1 MKNSASITFI
11 GAGNLAWHLA
21 PALDNTDYTVREV
34 FSRNKKNSSELVSRL
49 YEAEVKDSLD
59 FSESSSGIFIM
70 AVSDDAIEE
79 ITEEI
84 RLPEDSILIHT
95 SGSRPLSILTN
106 SFTQNI
112 GVLYP
117 LQTFTKGKKIDI
129 SAVPFF
135 VEGENKETEN
145 LIREMAKV
153 LSKNVYILPS
163 DQRAVL
169 HLAAVFASNFTNH
182 MLSIAEDITR
192 NSKLDYDWLKPL
204 IVETINKSLD
214 IGPGK
219 AQTGPAKRHDL
230 EILDKHFDYL
240 NPDKSLQEIYRII
253 SQHIL
258 DKYQT

>member
-1 MKNSASITFI
+1 MKNSASISFI

-21 PALDNTDYTVREV
+21 PALDNTAYAVREV
-34 FSRNKKNSSELVSRL
+34 FSRDNKNSSELVSKL

-59 FSESSSGIFIM
+59 FSESSSGIFIL
-70 AVSDDAIEE
+70 AVSDDVIEDLIEE
-79 ITEEI
+79 IQ
-84 RLPEDSILIHT
+84 LPEDSILIHT
-95 SGSRPLSILTN
+95 SGSRPISVLTN
-106 SFTQNI
+106 SFTQNT

-117 LQTFTKGKKIDI
+117 LQTFTKGKKNDI

-135 VEGENKETEN
+135 VEGKNTETEN
-145 LIREMAKV
+145 HIYEMARV
-153 LSKNVYILPS
+153 LSKNVYTLPS
-163 DQRAVL
+163 DKRAVL

-192 NSKLDYDWLKPL
+192 SNKLDYDWLKPL
-204 IVETINKSLD
+204 IAETLNKSLD
-214 IGPGK
+214 IGPER